1 MLPMRCPKHKAWIA
15 IRKSGLGLA
24 VAAAVLA
31 FGAPA
36 RADAD
41 FGRWLQLLWVDAQK
55 QGVSR
60 ETFDEALTGVQ
71 LDLNLPDL
79 VLPGRRPKEQAEFI
93 KLPAAYLPEAQ
104 LSRLAQAGRRHL
116 TTYKTTLRA
125 IEAKYG
131 VPGNVVI
138 AVWGRETDY
147 GAEVQR
153 HNVIRSL
160 VTLAYV
166 GRRKELFRNELLIAL
181 KLIQNGTIKATAMG
195 SFTGAM
201 GHTQFEPS
209 DFEKFAAD
217 GDGDGKVDLEN
228 SIPDALASA
237 AKQLRDYGWKRGK
250 QWGFE
255 VRIPRE
261 LSCTEASPDLKR
273 SLADWLD
280 LGLMPA
286 FGAGISRD
294 MLDDQAWLLLP
305 AGAYGPGFLALEN
318 FQALRQYNASDL
330 YALFVGNLAD
340 RIAGGPVFE
349 RPWAKLQQFSSRD
362 VEEIQT
368 LLSKKKFYLDPVD
381 GRPGSLT
388 RRAIGLY
395 QRAAG
400 IPIDCWPS
408 KIVLDHLRS
417 SSVENKFGP

>member
-60 ETFDEALTGVQ
+60 DTFDEALTGVQ

-93 KLPAAYLPEAQ
+93 KLPAAYLPDAQ

-181 KLIQNGTIKATAMG
+181 KLIQNGTMKATAMG

-217 GDGDGKVDLEN
+217 GDADGKVDLEN

-255 VRIPRE
+255 VRIPRK

-286 FGAGISRD
+286 FGAEISRD
-294 MLDDQAWLLLP
+294 ILDDQAWLLLP

-408 KIVLDHLRS
+408 KILLGHLRG
-417 SSVENKFGP
+417 SSVENKFAP

>member
-1 MLPMRCPKHKAWIA
+1 MRCPKHKAWIA

-116 TTYKTTLRA
+116 TTYKTTLSA
-125 IEAKYG
+125 IDSKYS

-237 AKQLRDYGWKRGK
+237 AKQLRGPHTSRTKLHGSFARS
-250 QWGFE
+250 QE
-255 VRIPRE
+255 VASRLAGSRID
-261 LSCTEASPDLKR
+261 A
-273 SLADWLD
+273 
-280 LGLMPA
+280 GLWRRN
-286 FGAGISRD
+286 FTRHAG
-294 MLDDQAWLLLP
+294 
-305 AGAYGPGFLALEN
+305 
-318 FQALRQYNASDL
+318 
-330 YALFVGNLAD
+330 
-340 RIAGGPVFE
+340 
-349 RPWAKLQQFSSRD
+349 
-362 VEEIQT
+362 
-368 LLSKKKFYLDPVD
+368 
-381 GRPGSLT
+381 
-388 RRAIGLY
+388 
-395 QRAAG
+395 
-400 IPIDCWPS
+400 
-408 KIVLDHLRS
+408 
-417 SSVENKFGP
+417 

>member
-1 MLPMRCPKHKAWIA
+1 MRCSKRKAWIA
-15 IRKSGLGLA
+15 LRKSGLGLA
-24 VAAAVLA
+24 VAAAVVAL
-31 FGAPA
+31 GAPA
-36 RADAD
+36 CADAD
-41 FGRWLQLLWVDAQK
+41 FSRWLQLLWVDAQK
-55 QGVSR
+55 QGVSSA
-60 ETFDEALTGVQ
+60 TFDEALTGVQ
-71 LDLNLPDL
+71 LDLSLPDL

-104 LSRLAQAGRRHL
+104 LSRLAHAGRRHL
-116 TTYKTTLRA
+116 TTYKTTLSA

-131 VPGNVVI
+131 VPGNIVI

-181 KLIQNGTIKATAMG
+181 KLIQNGTINATAMG

-209 DFEKFAAD
+209 DFEKFATD
-217 GDGDGKVDLEN
+217 GDGDGKIDLEN

-237 AKQLRDYGWKRGK
+237 AKQLRDYGWKPGK

-255 VRIPRE
+255 VRIPRG
-261 LSCTEASPDLKR
+261 LICTEASPDLKR

-280 LGLMPA
+280 FGLMPA
-286 FGAGISRD
+286 YGAGISD
-294 MLDDQAWLLLP
+294 MLNDQAWLLLP

-330 YALFVGNLAD
+330 YVLFVGNLAD
-340 RIAGGPVFE
+340 RIAGGPAFE

-368 LLSKKKFYLDPVD
+368 LLSQKKFYLDPVD

-395 QRAAG
+395 QSAAG

-408 KIVLDHLRS
+408 KKVLDHLRS
-417 SSVENKFGP
+417 SSVENKSRP

>member
-1 MLPMRCPKHKAWIA
+1 MRYLMRQAW
-15 IRKSGLGLA
+15 SGRGAFGLSLA
-24 VAAAVLA
+24 VVLAVLA
-31 FGAPA
+31 LGAPA
-36 RADAD
+36 LADAD
-41 FGRWLQLLWVDAQK
+41 FTRWLQLLWIDAQK
-55 QGVSR
+55 QGISR
-60 ETFDEALTGVQ
+60 ATFDEALTGVQ
-71 LDLNLPDL
+71 LDLSLPDL
-79 VLPGRRPKEQAEFI
+79 AVPGQRPKEQAEFI

-116 TTYKTTLRA
+116 ATYKTTLRA

-160 VTLAYV
+160 VTLAYL
-166 GRRKELFRNELLIAL
+166 GRRKEMFRNELLIAL

-217 GDGDGKVDLEN
+217 GDGDEKIDLEN

-255 VRIPRE
+255 VRVPRD

-286 FGAGISRD
+286 LGAEISRD
-294 MLDDQAWLLLP
+294 MRNDQAWLLLP
-305 AGAYGPGFLALEN
+305 AGTYGPGFLALDN

-330 YALFVGNLAD
+330 YVLFVGNLAD
-340 RIAGGPVFE
+340 RIAGGLPFE
-349 RPWAKLQQFSSRD
+349 KPWARLPQFANRD
-362 VEEIQT
+362 VEEIQA
-368 LLSKKKFYLDPVD
+368 LLSKKKFYFDPID
-381 GRPGSLT
+381 GRPGSYT
-388 RRAIGLY
+388 RRAVGLY

-408 KIVLDHLRS
+408 KIVLEHLRNS
-417 SSVENKFGP
+417 NVENKLTP

>member
-1 MLPMRCPKHKAWIA
+1 
-15 IRKSGLGLA
+15 
-24 VAAAVLA
+24 
-31 FGAPA
+31 
-36 RADAD
+36 
-41 FGRWLQLLWVDAQK
+41 
-55 QGVSR
+55 
-60 ETFDEALTGVQ
+60 
-71 LDLNLPDL
+71 
-79 VLPGRRPKEQAEFI
+79 
-93 KLPAAYLPEAQ
+93 
-104 LSRLAQAGRRHL
+104 
-116 TTYKTTLRA
+116 
-125 IEAKYG
+125 
-131 VPGNVVI
+131 
-138 AVWGRETDY
+138 
-147 GAEVQR
+147 
-153 HNVIRSL
+153 
-160 VTLAYV
+160 
-166 GRRKELFRNELLIAL
+166 
-181 KLIQNGTIKATAMG
+181 
-195 SFTGAM
+195 M

-286 FGAGISRD
+286 FGAEISRD
-294 MLDDQAWLLLP
+294 ILDDQAWLLLP

-388 RRAIGLY
+388 RRANRTVPESGRYPHRLLAVKNPARSPTRF
-395 QRAAG
+395 QRG
-400 IPIDCWPS
+400 EQVRTMRNTYSRPELHPRLPSGMILPVTNEPIAESRDTCLILP
-408 KIVLDHLRS
+408 
-417 SSVENKFGP
+417 

>member
-1 MLPMRCPKHKAWIA
+1 MR
-15 IRKSGLGLA
+15 
-24 VAAAVLA
+24 
-31 FGAPA
+31 
-36 RADAD
+36 
-41 FGRWLQLLWVDAQK
+41 
-55 QGVSR
+55 
-60 ETFDEALTGVQ
+60 
-71 LDLNLPDL
+71 
-79 VLPGRRPKEQAEFI
+79 
-93 KLPAAYLPEAQ
+93 PAA
-104 LSRLAQAGRRHL
+104 SGTSHL
-116 TTYKTTLRA
+116 NSSMSSGCCAR
-125 IEAKYG
+125 
-131 VPGNVVI
+131 P
-138 AVWGRETDY
+138 D
-147 GAEVQR
+147 
-153 HNVIRSL
+153 
-160 VTLAYV
+160 
-166 GRRKELFRNELLIAL
+166 
-181 KLIQNGTIKATAMG
+181 
-195 SFTGAM
+195 
-201 GHTQFEPS
+201 P

-261 LSCTEASPDLKR
+261 LSCTEASPDLKK

-294 MLDDQAWLLLP
+294 MLDDQACLLP

-400 IPIDCWPS
+400 IPFDCWPS
-408 KIVLDHLRS
+408 KIVLDHLR
-417 SSVENKFGP
+417 